1 MGGSIEFNEYSYS
14 CPQAYK
20 IPDKSQ
26 LITMAV
32 CGFSCLPGLTLSA
45 LCMWNLLH
53 YQENVLHSSYFNP
66 SMKGLFSSS
75 FMKTIEWS
83 LLRLDSN
90 YEMGNMHS
98 I

>member
-26 LITMAV
+26 LITTAV
-32 CGFSCLPGLTLSA
+32 CGFSCLPGLTVCSVYVKPIALSRKC
-45 LCMWNLLH
+45 LTQLVF
-53 YQENVLHSSYFNP
+53 Q
-66 SMKGLFSSS
+66 S
-75 FMKTIEWS
+75 FHEGI
-83 LLRLDSN
+83 
-90 YEMGNMHS
+90 